1 MRAQEFLTEATVR
14 DQILSDFRQSGGDID
29 DYYVRF
35 TNQDKLGYSARQS
48 FGHSPDVDDP
58 AFDLEYI
65 GYGKGRPALWF
76 YPLSYYLKNKD
87 LYATKHPH
95 AWLIK
100 LKPTAWLQTVDGK
113 TREVK
118 PAPSGQE
125 RVGILKLSSVPSA
138 IFFKPAF
145 DVVGKYYD
153 YAGQHQRHGQ
163 VKGKPAPTFMDRLRG
178 VNEGVDFTNA
188 VNSIEKLI
196 KQNSIEFTSYE
207 DLLNFVAGRKFL
219 QSQRNDQKFI
229 DDVARSVLRRLHST
243 QLNEINDDD
252 ELSVSQRIQDYFT
265 DRGYRYLGE
274 GRDQIA
280 FLSPRGTVV
289 KVVGIG
295 EDEREDIVKTYVGF
309 FLRNQRNPHYPRI
322 YNAGDFSVD
331 GETYFV
337 YEMEYLYPLSGEDR
351 VLEYIEDLMSAL
363 PRGEQALAAFYKNKT
378 RPPEL
383 SEQQVDGLVFATQ
396 DLEDAIGGQAPL
408 DLRSIENL
416 GRRKDGQIV
425 IIDPFSL

>member
-1 MRAQEFLTEATVR
+1 MRAQEFIIEGKIGRLIVGPPNNQQLIVVDDHAV
-14 DQILSDFRQSGGDID
+14 DQTIDRQVLPS
-29 DYYVRF
+29 
-35 TNQDKLGYSARQS
+35 
-48 FGHSPDVDDP
+48 DVDRVLKKLHTVSDKIAQFETGHKFWVYDP
-58 AFDLEYI
+58 ELDI
-65 GYGKGRPALWF
+65 ALGF
-76 YPLSYYLKNKD
+76 RSMNPGVKY
-87 LYATKHPH
+87 
-95 AWLIK
+95 K
-100 LKPTAWLQTVDGK
+100 LNT
-113 TREVK
+113 
-118 PAPSGQE
+118 
-125 RVGILKLSSVPSA
+125 
-138 IFFKPAF
+138 
-145 DVVGKYYD
+145 VVGDQPYD
-153 YAGQHQRHGQ
+153 GATPV
-163 VKGKPAPTFMDRLRG
+163 VKL
-178 VNEGVDFTNA
+178 NEGTDFTNA
-188 VNSIEKLI
+188 VNSVTKMVSKLSQ
-196 KQNSIEFTSYE
+196 KPTSAE
-207 DLLNFVAGRKFL
+207 QLIPLLKKIRFL
-219 QSQRNDQKFI
+219 QPQHNDTKFMT
-229 DDVARSVLRRLHST
+229 DLAQAVLKRLNIT
-243 QLNEINDDD
+243 EINDDD

-265 DRGYRYLGE
+265 DRGYKYLGE

-322 YNAGDFSVD
+322 YNAGDFAVD

-337 YEMEYLYPLSGEDR
+337 YEMEYLYPVSGEDR

-363 PRGEQALAAFYKNKT
+363 PRGEQALDAFYKNKP

-383 SEQQVDGLVFATQ
+383 GEQQVDGLVFATQ

>member
-1 MRAQEFLTEATVR
+1 MRAQEFLLEATVR
-14 DQILSDFRQSGGDID
+14 DQIVADFRQSGGDID

-35 TNQDKLGYSARQS
+35 TNQDKLGYSAQQS

-95 AWLIK
+95 AWLVK
-100 LKPTAWLQTVDGK
+100 LKPTAWLQTVDLK
-113 TREVK
+113 TQEVE
-118 PAPSGQE
+118 PAPPGQE

-145 DVVGKYYD
+145 DIVGKYYD

-196 KQNSIEFTSYE
+196 KQNRIDFTSYE
-207 DLLNFVAGRKFL
+207 DLVKFVASRKFL
-219 QSQRNDQKFI
+219 QAQRNDQKFVN
-229 DDVARSVLRRLHST
+229 DVARSVMRRLHST
-243 QLNEINDDD
+243 QLNEINDED
-252 ELSVSQRIQDYFT
+252 ELTISQRIQDYFA

-337 YEMEYLYPLSGEDR
+337 YEMEYLYPISGEDR

-363 PRGEQALAAFYKNKT
+363 PRGEQALAAFYKNKK

>member
-14 DQILSDFRQSGGDID
+14 DQIVADFRKDGGNID

-35 TNQDKLGYSARQS
+35 TDQDKLGYSARQS

-76 YPLSYYLKNKD
+76 YPLSYYLRNKD

-95 AWLIK
+95 AWLVK
-100 LKPTAWLQTVDGK
+100 LKPQAWLQTVDRKTQGVESAPEGK
-113 TREVK
+113 
-118 PAPSGQE
+118 Q
-125 RVGILKLSSVPSA
+125 RVGIIKMSSVPSA

-153 YAGQHQRHGQ
+153 YAGQHQRHGE
-163 VKGKPAPTFMDRLRG
+163 VKGRPAPTFMDRLRG
-178 VNEGVDFTNA
+178 VTEGVDFTNT

-196 KQNSIEFTSYE
+196 KQNNIEFADYE
-207 DLLNFVAGRKFL
+207 ELLKFVASRKFL
-219 QSQRNDQKFI
+219 QAQRNDQQFVN
-229 DDVARSVLRRLHST
+229 DVTRAVLRRLHST
-243 QLNEINDDD
+243 QLNEINDED

-265 DRGYRYLGE
+265 DRGYGYLGE

-289 KVVGIG
+289 KVLGIG

-322 YNAGDFSVD
+322 YNAGDFTVD

-337 YEMEYLYPLSGEDR
+337 YEMEYLNPVSGEDQ

-363 PRGEQALAAFYKNKT
+363 PRGEQALAAFYKNKK
-378 RPPEL
+378 RPPGL
-383 SEQQVDGLVFATQ
+383 SEEQVDGLVFATQ

>member
-1 MRAQEFLTEATVR
+1 MRAQEFLTEGT
-14 DQILSDFRQSGGDID
+14 
-29 DYYVRF
+29 
-35 TNQDKLGYSARQS
+35 
-48 FGHSPDVDDP
+48 
-58 AFDLEYI
+58 
-65 GYGKGRPALWF
+65 
-76 YPLSYYLKNKD
+76 
-87 LYATKHPH
+87 
-95 AWLIK
+95 
-100 LKPTAWLQTVDGK
+100 
-113 TREVK
+113 
-118 PAPSGQE
+118 
-125 RVGILKLSSVPSA
+125 
-138 IFFKPAF
+138 
-145 DVVGKYYD
+145 
-153 YAGQHQRHGQ
+153 
-163 VKGKPAPTFMDRLRG
+163 
-178 VNEGVDFTNA
+178 DFTNA

-196 KQNSIEFTSYE
+196 KQNNIEFQTYE
-207 DLLNFVAGRKFL
+207 DLLRFVASRKFL
-219 QSQRNDQKFI
+219 QAQRNDQKFL
-229 DDVARSVLRRLHST
+229 DDVARSVLRRLHQPQNNIQVQEYINKKILAPGWKDTQTILDGRYRLEAEVREWAKKPTLFIHVYDDRATDWEGNPRPKEAGYTRFVSRGLLFKDLVASMVYVNPEYRKQGIASAMYKYAHELGNTVKPST
-243 QLNEINDDD
+243 AQLPGGKALWQSIKNKGGIENLTEINDDD

-265 DRGYRYLGE
+265 DRGYKYLGE

-280 FLSPRGTVV
+280 FLSPRNTVV

-322 YNAGDFSVD
+322 YNAGDFAVD

-337 YEMEYLYPLSGEDR
+337 YEMEYLYPVSGEDR

>member
-1 MRAQEFLTEATVR
+1 MRANEFTTEKVNADTVQQGFR
-14 DQILSDFRQSGGDID
+14 DQQTVNNG
-29 DYYVRF
+29 
-35 TNQDKLGYSARQS
+35 Q
-48 FGHSPDVDDP
+48 
-58 AFDLEYI
+58 
-65 GYGKGRPALWF
+65 
-76 YPLSYYLKNKD
+76 
-87 LYATKHPH
+87 
-95 AWLIK
+95 WLIRAEGQEQQYGSHTAHVLHVQVVTNNNRKEELAWSKFLVKQRPDDAEQYLESVYTFVDPKYRGQGLAK
-100 LKPTAWLQTVDGK
+100 LMYQYANSLGNDIQPSQLQTDLGRGMWQGLDK
-113 TREVK
+113 TIKQPPKLTKSTPVQK
-118 PAPSGQE
+118 PSLFG
-125 RVGILKLSSVPSA
+125 RFKSVFA
-138 IFFKPAF
+138 
-145 DVVGKYYD
+145 
-153 YAGQHQRHGQ
+153 
-163 VKGKPAPTFMDRLRG
+163 
-178 VNEGVDFTNA
+178 EGTDFTNA
-188 VNSIEKLI
+188 VNGIEKLI
-196 KQNSIEFTSYE
+196 RQHNLEFKTLE
-207 DLLNFVAGRKFL
+207 DLVRFVANRKFL
-219 QSQRNDQKFI
+219 QAQRNDQKFI
-229 DDVARSVLRRLHST
+229 NDVARAVLHRIHQP

-265 DRGYRYLGE
+265 DRGYKYLGE

-280 FLSPRGTVV
+280 FLSPRNTVV

-322 YNAGDFSVD
+322 YNAGDFAVD

-337 YEMEYLYPLSGEDR
+337 YEMEYLHPVSGEDR

-363 PRGEQALAAFYKNKT
+363 PRGEQALQAFYQNKT

-383 SEQQVDGLVFATQ
+383 SEEQVDGLVFATQ